1 MNQSVDFERGVIRP
15 VECLKSGWALIKD
28 RYWLFL
34 GIVFVGIF
42 IGSAVP
48 IVLIGP
54 MMVGIYLCF
63 FRRMRG
69 EPVAFGDLFKGFDF
83 FVQGLIAA
91 VIQMIPMIIIM
102 VPSYLIF
109 FALMLTSM
117 PRGET
122 MDPSQG

>member
-1 MNQSVDFERGVIRP
+1 MSQNALDFERGVIRP
-15 VECLKSGWALIKD
+15 VECLKGGWELIKD
-28 RYWLFL
+28 QYWLFL

-69 EPVAFGDLFKGFDF
+69 EQVEFGDLFKGFEF

-91 VIQMIPMIIIM
+91 VIQMIPMLIVM
-102 VPSYLIF
+102 V
-109 FALMLTSM
+109 
-117 PRGET
+117 
-122 MDPSQG
+122 